1 MAGIFA
7 VMNGHVYEGRYAAG
21 EELQNGQFVQVVA
34 GKVKK
39 LTAADATLKMK
50 VIEKTDFLSDPA
62 VEVVVLEAGTKNT
75 YMVETLRQHNDGAAY
90 DDRTNVIKADELV
103 RMRRPEM
110 GDHMIINVT
119 PELYA
124 TLNAE
129 DAVNPTTGGVL
140 VKS

>member
-1 MAGIFA
+1 MAGFFA

-50 VIEKTDFLSDPA
+50 VIEKTEFLGDPA
-62 VEVVVLEAGTKNT
+62 VEVRVVESGNKDTF
-75 YMVETLRQHNDGAAY
+75 MVETLRQHNDGAAY
-90 DDRTNVIKADELV
+90 DDRTAVIKAGELV

-119 PELYA
+119 PEFAA

-129 DAVNPTTGGVL
+129 DGVNPAIGGIL
-140 VKS
+140 AKS